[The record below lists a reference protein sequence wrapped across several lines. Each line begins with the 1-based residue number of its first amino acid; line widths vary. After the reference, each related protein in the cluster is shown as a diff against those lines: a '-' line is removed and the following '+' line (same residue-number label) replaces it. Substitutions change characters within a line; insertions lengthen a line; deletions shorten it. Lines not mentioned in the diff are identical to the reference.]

1 MRITIIQ
8 CVPWIC
14 HPCIPTEWFCRV
26 LIRLIITQKLMIKH
40 PIPFMLTQTA
50 VWTHFI
56 SYSLSLSRPFFFPFC
71 SSSLSSSVLFSLYF
85 MLYFLS
91 VCAHM
96 YICVH
101 TCKNQS
107 FPFTLWVPEIKFWS
121 SGWGLDTFT
130 HKFIFP
136 APMSCCYCLLFL
148 LSRLT

>member
-8 CVPWIC
+8 FVPWIC
-14 HPCIPTEWFCRV
+14 HPCIPTEWFCEV
-26 LIRLIITQKLMIKH
+26 FIRLIISQKLMIKH
-40 PIPFMLTQTA
+40 PIPFMLTQTD
-50 VWTHFI
+50 VWTHFV

-71 SSSLSSSVLFSLYF
+71 SSSLSSSSVLFFLYF

-91 VCAHM
+91 VCVHM

-101 TCKNQS
+101 ACKNQS
-107 FPFTLWVPEIKFWS
+107 FSFTMCVP
-121 SGWGLDTFT
+121 GTFT

-136 APMSCCYCLLFL
+136 TPVSCCYCLLFL

>member
-1 MRITIIQ
+1 MRITIIH

-14 HPCIPTEWFCRV
+14 HPCIPTGWFCEV

-40 PIPFMLTQTA
+40 PIPFILTQRA
-50 VWTHFI
+50 VWTSF
-56 SYSLSLSRPFFFPFC
+56 LTLGLLPVPF
-71 SSSLSSSVLFSLYF
+71 SSHSVLPRSLLLFFSLYVLCF
-85 MLYFLS
+85 IFLS

-107 FPFTLWVPEIKFWS
+107 LPFPMCVPGIKFWS
-121 SGWGLDTFT
+121 SGWGLGTFP

-136 APMSCCYCLLFL
+136 APVSCYYCLLFL
-148 LSRLT
+148 SSRLT